1 MRKNWMLLALGAVAA
16 LLLTACQGDTTVNSQ
31 PADTTGIAV
40 SGHGEVQA
48 PPDIGFL
55 DVGVQ
60 VTAPNVADARDRA
73 AKAADAVISALK
85 KDGVDEK
92 DIKTTGF
99 SIQPQYDYRNGNEP
113 RITGYMVTNTVEAK
127 VRKLDTFNKAI
138 DDAIAAGGNDVRLQG
153 IRFGID
159 DNSKIQQQAREKA
172 MADAKAKAEQLA
184 KLAGVDLGKPM
195 TISETQTS
203 GPDPRFA
210 FSDASAK
217 SAQPVG
223 APSTPIQA
231 GTTTVVVDVAVRW
244 SLK

>member
-1 MRKNWMLLALGAVAA
+1 MRKNWMILALGAVMA
-16 LLLTACQGDTTVNSQ
+16 LLVTACEGNTTVNSQ
-31 PADTTGIAV
+31 PADTTGITV

-73 AKAADAVISALK
+73 AKAADAVISVLK
-85 KDGVDEK
+85 KDGIDEK

-99 SIQPQYDYRNGNEP
+99 SIQPQYDYSKSNEP
-113 RITGYMVTNTVEAK
+113 RITGYMVVNTVQAK
-127 VRKLDTFNKAI
+127 VRKLDAFNKVI
-138 DDAIAAGGNDVRLQG
+138 DDAISAGGNDVRLQG

-159 DNSKIQQQAREKA
+159 DNSKLQQQAREKA

-195 TISETQTS
+195 TISEAQA
-203 GPDPRFA
+203 GGIEPLRLA
-210 FSDASAK
+210 YSDAKNVPATGEF
-217 SAQPVG
+217 A
-223 APSTPIQA
+223 TPIQA

>member
-1 MRKNWMLLALGAVAA
+1 MRKNWMILALGAVMA
-16 LLLTACQGDTTVNSQ
+16 LLVTACEGNTTVNSQ
-31 PADTTGIAV
+31 PADTTGITV

-73 AKAADAVISALK
+73 AKAADAVISVLK
-85 KDGVDEK
+85 KDGIDEK

-99 SIQPQYDYRNGNEP
+99 SIQPQYDYSKTNEP
-113 RITGYMVTNTVEAK
+113 RITGYMVTNTVQAK
-127 VRKLDTFNKAI
+127 VRKLDAFNKVI
-138 DDAIAAGGNDVRLQG
+138 DDAISAGGNDVRLQG

-159 DNSKIQQQAREKA
+159 DNSKLQQQAREKA

-195 TISETQTS
+195 TISEAQAS
-203 GPDPRFA
+203 GNDPRWA
-210 FSDASAK
+210 YADAK
-217 SAQPVG
+217 SAAANIG
-223 APSTPIQA
+223 YDTPIQA